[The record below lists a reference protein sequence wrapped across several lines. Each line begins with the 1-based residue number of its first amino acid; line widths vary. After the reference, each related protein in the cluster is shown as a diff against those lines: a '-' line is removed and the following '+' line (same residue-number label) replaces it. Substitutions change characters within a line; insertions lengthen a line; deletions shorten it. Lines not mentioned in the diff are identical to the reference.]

1 MLLSVKAILRCSNAK
16 EMFSCFDNKPLHR
29 TPSQDYA
36 IQIKNVVFRYL
47 SSLHILTLNRSIE
60 RRCLSKLN
68 QEVDVIAN
76 KNCFFSE
83 PSSP

>member
-1 MLLSVKAILRCSNAK
+1 MLSVKAILRCSNAK
-16 EMFSCFDNKPLHR
+16 GIFSCFGNKLHW

-68 QEVDVIAN
+68 QEVDVISN
-76 KNCFFSE
+76 KNCFLFSE